1 MVEQAERLW
10 TYEVVEP
17 GQYGAETVV
26 AITAGNIAGYAE
38 VALNGDPRYRGAGA
52 SLAMPTMVLA
62 YAPLLREEIAEANGF
77 IAQEQSKTARRQT
90 PFAKCEIRW
99 HQPVC
104 AGDTITGT
112 RGVLEKYERRGSRFV
127 TFRVGAINQRGETAV
142 EYDYTCIFDY
152 AGGQREVPAGRGE
165 RPNPNPLPEG
175 EGIGPGSSA
184 GAAHPHPNPP
194 PEGEGIG
201 PGSSPEVAG
210 IGKRQ
215 LLDYD
220 SAVEGTA
227 LAELSV
233 TESQEIINN
242 RSAFRLA
249 GRPNESNIHT
259 DEEFARQNIFG
270 GTVNSGP
277 ATMSYVDQMLQL
289 SFPPEAFYN
298 GGSLLMRAITPFRS
312 GDTVTFAGEVTGRR
326 RAPSSYPHNGG
337 TEGGIVE
344 CRVRGTNQRGELV
357 CLADAALAVG

>member
-1 MVEQAERLW
+1 MLEQAERLW
-10 TYEVVEP
+10 TYEAVEP

-26 AITAGNIAGYAE
+26 AITADNIAWYAK
-38 VALNGDPRYRGAGA
+38 VAMNHDARYYEAQPR
-52 SLAMPTMVLA
+52 LAMPTMVLA

-99 HQPVC
+99 SQPVC
-104 AGDTITGT
+104 DGDTITGT

-127 TFRVGAINQRGETAV
+127 TFRVEGVNQRGETAV

-152 AGGQREVPAGRGE
+152 AGGQREAPGE
-165 RPNPNPLPEG
+165 RPHPSPLPEG
-175 EGIGPGSSA
+175 EGI
-184 GAAHPHPNPP
+184 AA
-194 PEGEGIG
+194 GEG
-201 PGSSPEVAG
+201 AG
-210 IGKRQ
+210 QRR
-215 LLDYD
+215 LLDFD
-220 SAVEGTA
+220 SAVEGTP
-227 LAELSV
+227 LAELSI

-326 RAPSSYPHNGG
+326 R
-337 TEGGIVE
+337 EGDLGIVE

-357 CLADAALAVG
+357 CLADAALGVG